1 MGISARALAIAVI
14 SAVLVVAGAGALVW
28 ATGTQDGTG
37 AIAGVVFFDKD
48 ADAARGP
55 AEGGLAGV
63 TVELRDGVTGG
74 QAVHRFVQTASD
86 GSFSFAE
93 LSAGAYTVAVLPAD
107 PFTATT
113 TSPVAV
119 VVDSAPVVGVD
130 FGATLLQTLTGTE
143 FNDLNG
149 DGAKGPREP
158 GIAGWLI
165 QVFDDVNGNGLI
177 DMGEALLGSAVSDHQ
192 GNWKVSGLLPGRRVV
207 VRRPP
212 AGAEA
217 MADPLSLTAE
227 EAGGAGHLWNGRPEA
242 RTAPASVNADAA
254 AYVPGELLVGVQP
267 GLSLARVAEIF
278 RDLGLAI
285 REPLG
290 GDAYRV
296 ATTEDAADAAL
307 DALKRLPEVRYAE
320 RNGLVSALLTP
331 TEPLFNDPFYIF
343 APQTINAPTA
353 WDISTG
359 SPEVIV
365 AIVDSGI
372 SLSHPEFAGRLVA
385 GWDYVNGDSDPSDD
399 NGHGT
404 HVAGIVAAAM
414 NGEGVVGIA
423 PNVRLMPVKILNA
436 SKTATWANTALGIRY
451 AADHGAKVIN
461 LSMGGTSYSAA
472 LQDAIRYAAGKGVVI
487 VAAAGN
493 QGSSGP
499 FYPAY
504 FEETIAVGATDEHDE
519 YWTISNY
526 GNWVDVTA
534 PGASIYSTWWTAD
547 NPNTYGFM
555 SGTSMA
561 APHVSGLAAL
571 LLSYRPQ
578 LSAADVRAIIQQT
591 AVDKGAAGFD
601 IYYGW
606 GRIDAGAAMT
616 LATTWIPYTP
626 TPTAT
631 ATATPSATPTATPTN
646 TPTPTSTNTPTA
658 TPTNTPTPT
667 ATNTPTPTPT
677 ATPTAVP
684 YLKRVNAGGASF
696 TDSLGQVWDPD
707 QAYAT
712 GGWGYVSG
720 TAKSS
725 TTAVNGTVDDLLYQ
739 KYREGMTSYQFTV
752 PNGTYEVTL
761 KFAELAATATGKR
774 VMKITIE
781 GAVVESALDVYKVA
795 GAATAYDK
803 TYLVTVTDGVL
814 TISFAKNGG
823 TLSPMV
829 SALQVKTYIPPTPT
843 NTPTA
848 TATPTNTATPSPT
861 ITPGGPTL
869 TFTPTATRTNTPT
882 ITPTPTATPTAVP
895 YLKRVNAG
903 GASFTDSLG
912 QVWDPDQAYATGG
925 WGYVSGTA
933 KSSTTAVNGTVDD
946 LLYQKYREGMT
957 AYQFTVPNGQY
968 QVTLK
973 FAEFAASSSKQRIM
987 KITIEGVVVESAL
1000 NVLALAG
1007 KATAFDRTY
1016 TTTVADGIL
1025 NIAFAQN
1032 GGSYK
1037 PMVSAIEVKSAEA
1050 GPTGTGTEPTPI
1062 ATNVP
1067 IATATNTPT
1076 PTPTPT
1082 RPAYS
1087 VRVDAGGPTFTDGQ
1101 GLTWQADQAFSAGSW
1116 GYIGGSPGS
1125 STVAVAG
1132 TKDDLLFQKYR
1143 QGMSEF
1149 RFTVPNGSYQVQLR
1163 FAEFAATGPGQRV
1176 MEITLEG
1183 TPVESALDVYAAAG
1197 GAARALDRTY
1207 QVTVNDGILNIGFA
1221 QVGGALPPMVSAIEI
1236 K

>member
-1 MGISARALAIAVI
+1 MGISVRALAIAVI

-646 TPTPTSTNTPTA
+646 TPTPT
-658 TPTNTPTPT
+658 
-667 ATNTPTPTPT
+667 ATNTP
-677 ATPTAVP
+677 
-684 YLKRVNAGGASF
+684 
-696 TDSLGQVWDPD
+696 
-707 QAYAT
+707 
-712 GGWGYVSG
+712 
-720 TAKSS
+720 
-725 TTAVNGTVDDLLYQ
+725 
-739 KYREGMTSYQFTV
+739 
-752 PNGTYEVTL
+752 
-761 KFAELAATATGKR
+761 
-774 VMKITIE
+774 
-781 GAVVESALDVYKVA
+781 
-795 GAATAYDK
+795 
-803 TYLVTVTDGVL
+803 
-814 TISFAKNGG
+814 
-823 TLSPMV
+823 
-829 SALQVKTYIPPTPT
+829 
-843 NTPTA
+843 
-848 TATPTNTATPSPT
+848 
-861 ITPGGPTL
+861 
-869 TFTPTATRTNTPT
+869 
-882 ITPTPTATPTAVP
+882 TPTPTATPTAVP